1 MENNKGEIMIDKMEV
16 NEIVALFDNVLAKDD
31 RIGEKEFFDFMKR
44 ANRDLTSEQ
53 RFVILTITINAIR
66 KG

>member
-31 RIGEKEFFDFMKR
+31 RIGEKELFDFKK
-44 ANRDLTSEQ
+44 
-53 RFVILTITINAIR
+53 AIIS
-66 KG
+66 KQPVY

>member
-1 MENNKGEIMIDKMEV
+1 MINEMKTKEV
-16 NEIVALFDNVLAKDD
+16 VAFFDNVLSKDD
-31 RIGEKEFFDFMKR
+31 TIGEKQFFEFMKR
-44 ANRDLTSEQ
+44 ANRDLTAQQ

>member
-1 MENNKGEIMIDKMEV
+1 MIDKMEV

>member
-1 MENNKGEIMIDKMEV
+1 MINEMKTNEV
-16 NEIVALFDNVLAKDD
+16 VAFFANVLSKDD
-31 RIGEKEFFDFMKR
+31 TIGEKQFFEFMKR
-44 ANRDLTSEQ
+44 ANRDLTAQQ

>member
-1 MENNKGEIMIDKMEV
+1 MEINKGEKMINEMETK
-16 NEIVALFDNVLAKDD
+16 ELVALFDNVLAKDD
-31 RIGEKEFFDFMKR
+31 RIGEKEFFEFMKR

-66 KG
+66 EG

>member
-1 MENNKGEIMIDKMEV
+1 MINEMEV
-16 NEIVALFDNVLAKDD
+16 SEIVALFDNVLAKDN

-53 RFVILTITINAIR
+53 RFIILTITINAIR

>member
-1 MENNKGEIMIDKMEV
+1 MINEMET

>member
-1 MENNKGEIMIDKMEV
+1 MINEMKTNEV
-16 NEIVALFDNVLAKDD
+16 VAFFDNVLSKDD
-31 RIGEKEFFDFMKR
+31 TIGEKQFFEFMKR
-44 ANRDLTSEQ
+44 ANRDLTAQQ

>member
-1 MENNKGEIMIDKMEV
+1 MINEMET

-53 RFVILTITINAIR
+53 RFIILTITINAIR

>member
-1 MENNKGEIMIDKMEV
+1 MET

-53 RFVILTITINAIR
+53 RFIILTITINAIR

>member
-1 MENNKGEIMIDKMEV
+1 MIDEMEV

-31 RIGEKEFFDFMKR
+31 RIGEKQFFDFMKR

>member
-1 MENNKGEIMIDKMEV
+1 MMNEMET

-53 RFVILTITINAIR
+53 RFIILTITINAIR

>member
-1 MENNKGEIMIDKMEV
+1 MINEMETDELIAM
-16 NEIVALFDNVLAKDD
+16 FDNVLSKDD
-31 RIGEKEFFDFMKR
+31 RVGEKEFFEFMKR
-44 ANRDLTSEQ
+44 ANRDLTAQQ

>member
-1 MENNKGEIMIDKMEV
+1 MIDKMEV

-53 RFVILTITINAIR
+53 RFIILTITINAIR

>member
-1 MENNKGEIMIDKMEV
+1 MINEMEV
-16 NEIVALFDNVLAKDD
+16 SEIVALFDNVLAKDN

-53 RFVILTITINAIR
+53 RFTILTITINAIR

>member
-1 MENNKGEIMIDKMEV
+1 MIDEMEI

-31 RIGEKEFFDFMKR
+31 RIGEKQFFDFMKR

>member
-1 MENNKGEIMIDKMEV
+1 MINEIET

-53 RFVILTITINAIR
+53 RFIILTITINAIR

>member
-1 MENNKGEIMIDKMEV
+1 MIDEMEV

-31 RIGEKEFFDFMKR
+31 RIGEKQFFDFMKI